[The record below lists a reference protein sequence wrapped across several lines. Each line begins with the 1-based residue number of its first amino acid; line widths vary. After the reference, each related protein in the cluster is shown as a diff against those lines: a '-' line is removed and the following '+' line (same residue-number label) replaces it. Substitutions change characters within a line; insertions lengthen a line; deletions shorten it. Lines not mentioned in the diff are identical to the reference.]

1 MICSK
6 LAIEHNLPIITVR
19 PFHVYGP
26 YEEKT
31 RLIPTLITSL
41 LENKNPPLVSPKI
54 SRDLIY
60 IDDVVIFI

>member
-6 LAIEHNLPIITVR
+6 IAIDHNLPIVTVR

-26 YEEKT
+26 YEENT
-31 RLIPTLITSL
+31 RLIPTLTTSYC
-41 LENKNPPLVSPKI
+41 KQKPPLVAPKI

-60 IDDVVIFI
+60 IDDVVNFI